1 MNRLIG
7 EAVRRPASCVGEPC
21 VTAAAALTSVATGL
35 RETDDMAQLEAD
47 DLAQAVIARMAESPN
62 PRFRQIMTSL
72 VRHAHEFVKEVEL
85 TGDEWMKAIQFLTAT
100 GKMCDDKR
108 QEFILLS
115 DTLGISM
122 LVVAIEQ
129 AKSLRAHPKGA
140 TATPPTEATVQG
152 PFFWEG
158 APELPLGSDLAGKAP
173 GEPAYYTGQ
182 VTDIHGRPIAD
193 CPIEVWSGD
202 GDGIYDM
209 QRGENAEMM
218 LRARLRTDADGN
230 YRFWSIKPTFYP
242 VPDDGPVGDM
252 LRLMGR
258 HPNRPGHIH
267 LMLKAPGHQPLTTHL
282 FVGDSPFL
290 DSDAVFGVRNS
301 LIVDFERHDAGTAPD
316 GRVLDKPYYTA
327 RYDFRL
333 IPLAEERA
341 AA

>member
-1 MNRLIG
+1 
-7 EAVRRPASCVGEPC
+7 
-21 VTAAAALTSVATGL
+21 
-35 RETDDMAQLEAD
+35 MAQLEANE
-47 DLAQAVIARMAESPN
+47 LAQAVIDRMADSPN
-62 PRFRQIMTSL
+62 PRFKQIMTAL
-72 VRHAHEFVKEVEL
+72 VKHAHAFVQEVEL
-85 TGDEWMKAIQFLTAT
+85 TGEEWMNAIQFLTAT

-129 AKSLRAHPKGA
+129 AKGVRAGMKAAPGA
-140 TATPPTEATVQG
+140 VAGSGAGTGEAPAAATPATEATVQG

-158 APELPLGSDLAGKAP
+158 APEVPLGGDLRGSAP
-173 GEPAYYTGQ
+173 GDPAFYSGV
-182 VTDIHGRPIAD
+182 VTDVSGRPVPG
-193 CPIEVWSGD
+193 CVMEVWSGD

-209 QRGENAEMM
+209 QRGEDAAMM
-218 LRARLRTDADGN
+218 LRARLRTDAQGR
-230 YRFWSIKPTFYP
+230 YHFWSIKPTFYP

-267 LMLKAPGHQPLTTHL
+267 MMLRDPGHQPLTTHL
-282 FVGDSPFL
+282 FVSDSPYL

-301 LIVDFERHDAGTAPD
+301 LIVDFERHPPGTAPD
-316 GRVLDKPYYTA
+316 GKTMDTPYYTA

-333 IPLAEERA
+333 VPLAEHA